1 MGYAPDSGTIR
12 DAITTA
18 EERGLSVSFQ
28 ASSLD
33 MGHPNVAEIKMKGKS
48 GRMATVVGR
57 SLGGGRVMITEID
70 GFPVEITGEEYTL
83 LTNHNDVPG
92 IVADVG
98 KILAEE
104 HVNISN
110 MRVFRKGK
118 GTAAVMIIHSDQK
131 VPESVICR
139 IKEGN
144 KNINS
149 VMTLDII

>member
-1 MGYAPDSGTIR
+1 MRLLPRRNG
-12 DAITTA
+12 
-18 EERGLSVSFQ
+18 
-28 ASSLD
+28 
-33 MGHPNVAEIKMKGKS
+33 
-48 GRMATVVGR
+48 
-57 SLGGGRVMITEID
+57 
-70 GFPVEITGEEYTL
+70 GEEYTL

-118 GTAAVMIIHSDQK
+118 GTEAVMIIHSDQK